1 MAATHDY
8 DTRPML
14 GRDLTSAHVLVG
26 ESGGL
31 SAVYDCNP
39 SSLVF
44 GLVVVTTEHGQL
56 YLDPDALYEV
66 LDADPLPT
74 PTDAA
79 AGRIR
84 ASLRIDDVDLCR
96 LDVDFDA
103 APWFGVATDEQVQT
117 LANCG
122 WGGDYPA
129 DDVAGWMR
137 RANREVDAL
146 FVLIE
151 ARGAGYECHVD
162 ADDAIAW
169 LGAHRPHLQRPAQ
182 PPEE

>member
-1 MAATHDY
+1 MPATHDY
-8 DTRPML
+8 DTRPVP
-14 GRDLTSAHVLVG
+14 GKDLTGEHVLVG

-39 SSLVF
+39 SSRVF
-44 GLVVVTTEHGQL
+44 GLVVVTTEHGHL
-56 YLDPDALYEV
+56 YLDPDALYQV
-66 LDADPLPT
+66 LDPGPLPT
-74 PTDAA
+74 TTDEA

-84 ASLRIDDVDLCR
+84 ASLRIDDIDPFR

-103 APWFGVATDEQVQT
+103 APWFRAATDEQVQT

-122 WGGDYPA
+122 WGGNYPA
-129 DDVAGWMR
+129 DEVAAWIR

-146 FVLIE
+146 LVLIE

-169 LGAHRPHLQRPAQ
+169 LGTHRPHLQRPAQ
-182 PPEE
+182 PPQE